1 MTRKTSAYARRM
13 QRNPRDGS
21 YNGAEWLN
29 TIQRCRAFDEAEPIP
44 GSWVP
49 STAATADNMEKL
61 IRGSLAR
68 LIGGQ
73 VPQDDT
79 DAFDILAHAIGVAV
93 VRTEQTK
100 GDKSSASTDL
110 WAAKTALTQVK
121 ARWQRLGKWGATR
134 PEQIA
139 LQDGVELYV
148 GFLRSSSP
156 AQMNEAARLR
166 LEILKAQGWVEPTND
181 ERKAA

>member
-13 QRNPRDGS
+13 KHNPRAGVF
-21 YNGAEWLN
+21 NGAEWLN
-29 TIQRCRAFDEAEPIP
+29 VIAKCRAFDEPEPIP
-44 GSWVP
+44 GSWIP
-49 STAATADNMEKL
+49 GTQQTADNMEKL
-61 IRGSLAR
+61 VRDSLAR
-68 LIGGQ
+68 LISGQ
-73 VPQDDT
+73 LGKDDT
-79 DAFDILAHAIGVAV
+79 DHFDHVAHAIGVAV

-100 GDKSSASTDL
+100 GDKSAAATDL
-110 WAAKTALTQVK
+110 WAANTALNQVK

-139 LQDGVELYV
+139 LEDGVELYV

-156 AQMNEAARLR
+156 AQMSEAARLR
-166 LEILKAQGWVEPTND
+166 LEILKQQGWVEPADD